1 MVHGPFGLLL
11 EVSLISLWKS
21 AISLKLAVHF
31 DHSSAVGCWNK
42 IYSYSLLLFNIS
54 RKPQFFS
61 DNQMNVAMLG
71 LDLLPKKTWNS
82 SLKRGR
88 YACLLAFYSPP
99 LCGPKI
105 IILNLFLLYPFPC
118 YPYMVPW
125 NCFYDYILCHIC
137 HIVCEDLSMI
147 TYKPE
152 YTMLFISMG
161 WRDG

>member
-71 LDLLPKKTWNS
+71 LDLLPQKCEILLWKGVGM
-82 SLKRGR
+82 L
-88 YACLLAFYSPP
+88 ACLLSPP
-99 LCGPKI
+99 LCGPKV
-105 IILNLFLLYPFPC
+105 IILNSFLSYPFPC

-161 WRDG
+161 WSDG